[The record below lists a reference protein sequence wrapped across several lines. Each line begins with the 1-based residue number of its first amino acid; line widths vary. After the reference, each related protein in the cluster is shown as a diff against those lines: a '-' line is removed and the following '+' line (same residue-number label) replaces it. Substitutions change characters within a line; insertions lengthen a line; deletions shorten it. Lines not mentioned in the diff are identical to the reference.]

1 MKSLSKRRIVQIIV
15 YFVMINTL
23 ILTPFFNKD
32 GMIIPKLI
40 TMFCLSFFLLP
51 ILITNRSN
59 LLNDRFV
66 KTGLILQLIIL
77 TQSLIVLIISSAPL
91 EQQIFGRTGRGL
103 GFITYFSM
111 AVVYIA
117 VAFSLELSTFN
128 RVLSG
133 LILSAFISSLYSIF
147 QSYGLDLLKWESRTN
162 GVIGTLGNPNFQS
175 AFAAMVLAP
184 TLFYF
189 WIIKKNRSVAVLA
202 FIFFCFTIYKTESTQ
217 GYLAGFFSIFVATLI
232 FVWYRS
238 KILFIPLFLTGA
250 VSAIMALIGMLNYGP
265 LSQYLYKISVQSR
278 GDFWRSAF
286 TTANSHPFFG
296 VGLDSFGD
304 YSLKYRDS
312 VAANHPFAEYTDNAH
327 NFFLEQA
334 ATGGYI
340 FAILNLLLVIL
351 TLLLFVKFQIN
362 EKKFDPLM
370 TSLFSSWLA
379 FQMTSVISPGNL
391 VTMHWNI
398 ILSAAILALTI
409 ISLND
414 STKFNVASELRVK
427 FPRNS
432 SISLALIGI
441 MIMFPLFNTDRLQL
455 QGMQRGDANL
465 VIEASQRFPE
475 STVRYSLI
483 GRELFNSGL
492 YRQSLEV
499 GRAGVEFNPNS
510 AALWSLILVN
520 NYASEVERLNAKNMI
535 LKLDPLNKNV
545 KNFNP

>member
-202 FIFFCFTIYKTESTQ
+202 FIFF
-217 GYLAGFFSIFVATLI
+217 
-232 FVWYRS
+232 
-238 KILFIPLFLTGA
+238 
-250 VSAIMALIGMLNYGP
+250 
-265 LSQYLYKISVQSR
+265 
-278 GDFWRSAF
+278 
-286 TTANSHPFFG
+286 NSN
-296 VGLDSFGD
+296 SM
-304 YSLKYRDS
+304 
-312 VAANHPFAEYTDNAH
+312 
-327 NFFLEQA
+327 
-334 ATGGYI
+334 
-340 FAILNLLLVIL
+340 
-351 TLLLFVKFQIN
+351 
-362 EKKFDPLM
+362 PLM
-370 TSLFSSWLA
+370 
-379 FQMTSVISPGNL
+379 
-391 VTMHWNI
+391 
-398 ILSAAILALTI
+398 
-409 ISLND
+409 
-414 STKFNVASELRVK
+414 ST
-427 FPRNS
+427 
-432 SISLALIGI
+432 
-441 MIMFPLFNTDRLQL
+441 
-455 QGMQRGDANL
+455 
-465 VIEASQRFPE
+465 
-475 STVRYSLI
+475 
-483 GRELFNSGL
+483 
-492 YRQSLEV
+492 
-499 GRAGVEFNPNS
+499 
-510 AALWSLILVN
+510 
-520 NYASEVERLNAKNMI
+520 
-535 LKLDPLNKNV
+535 
-545 KNFNP
+545 

>member
-1 MKSLSKRRIVQIIV
+1 MKSLSKKRLSQIII
-15 YFVMINTL
+15 YFVIINSL

-40 TMFCLSFFLLP
+40 TMFCLSLFLLP
-51 ILITNRSN
+51 ILFANRRD
-59 LLNDRFV
+59 LLKDRFI
-66 KTGLILQLIIL
+66 KIALILQLMIL
-77 TQSLIVLIISSAPL
+77 AQSLIVLIISSAPL

-103 GFITYFSM
+103 GLITYFSM

-117 VAFSLELSTFN
+117 AVFSLERGTFF

-133 LILSAFISSLYSIF
+133 LIFSAFISSLYSIF
-147 QSYGLDLLKWESRTN
+147 QSYGLDLLKWDSRTN

-175 AFAAMVLAP
+175 AFAAMVLVP

-189 WIIKKNRSVAVLA
+189 WIIKKNRSIAVLA
-202 FIFFCFTIYKTESTQ
+202 FIFFCFAIYRTQSTQ
-217 GYLAGFFSIFVATLI
+217 GYLAGFFSIFVAILI
-232 FVWYRS
+232 FTWYRS
-238 KILFIPLFLTGA
+238 KFLFIPLFMTGVA
-250 VSAIMALIGMLNYGP
+250 SATMALIGMLNYGP

-286 TTANSHPFFG
+286 MTANSHPFFG

-334 ATGGYI
+334 ATGGYL

-370 TSLFSSWLA
+370 TSLFSAWLA
-379 FQMTSVISPGNL
+379 FQMTSVISPGSV
-391 VTMHWNI
+391 VTMHWNMV
-398 ILSAAILALTI
+398 LSAAILGLAR
-409 ISLND
+409 ISLSS
-414 STKFNVASELRVK
+414 STKFNLSTSSTVK
-427 FPRNS
+427 FPRDL
-432 SISLALIGI
+432 SISLALISTL
-441 MIMFPLFNTDRLQL
+441 IMFPLFNTDRLQL

-510 AALWSLILVN
+510 AALWALILVN
-520 NYASEVERLNAKNMI
+520 NYASEAERINAKNMI
-535 LKLDPLNKNV
+535 LKLDPLNKNIRS
-545 KNFNP
+545 FDP

>member
-1 MKSLSKRRIVQIIV
+1 MKSLSKKRLSQIII
-15 YFVMINTL
+15 YFVIINSL

-51 ILITNRSN
+51 ILFANRGN
-59 LLNDRFV
+59 LLKDRFV
-66 KTGLILQLIIL
+66 KIALILQLMIL
-77 TQSLIVLIISSAPL
+77 AQSLIVLIISSAPL

-103 GFITYFSM
+103 GLITCFSM

-117 VAFSLELSTFN
+117 TVFSLERGTFN

-133 LILSAFISSLYSIF
+133 LIFSAFISSLYSIF
-147 QSYGLDLLKWESRTN
+147 QSYGLDLLKWDSRTN

-175 AFAAMVLAP
+175 AFAAMVLVP

-189 WIIKKNRSVAVLA
+189 WIIKKNRSIAVLA
-202 FIFFCFTIYKTESTQ
+202 FIFFCFAIYRTQSTQ
-217 GYLAGFFSIFVATLI
+217 GYLAGFFSIFVAILI
-232 FVWYRS
+232 FTWYRS
-238 KILFIPLFLTGA
+238 KFLFIPLFLTGVA
-250 VSAIMALIGMLNYGP
+250 SAIMALIGMLNYGP

-370 TSLFSSWLA
+370 TSLFSAWLA
-379 FQMTSVISPGNL
+379 FQMTSVISPGSV
-391 VTMHWNI
+391 VTMHWNMV
-398 ILSAAILALTI
+398 LSAAILALAR
-409 ISLND
+409 ISLSS
-414 STKFNVASELRVK
+414 STKFNLSTSSTVK
-427 FPRNS
+427 FPRDF
-432 SISLALIGI
+432 SISLALISI
-441 MIMFPLFNTDRLQL
+441 LIMFPLFNTDRLQL

-510 AALWSLILVN
+510 AALWALILVN
-520 NYASEVERLNAKNMI
+520 NYASEAERINAKNMI
-535 LKLDPLNKNV
+535 LKLDPLNKNIRS
-545 KNFNP
+545 FDP

>member
-1 MKSLSKRRIVQIIV
+1 MKTLSKKRLLQIIV
-15 YFVMINTL
+15 YFVVINSL

-40 TMFCLSFFLLP
+40 TMFSLSFFLLP
-51 ILITNRSN
+51 ILLVNRSK
-59 LLNDRFV
+59 LLKDRFV
-66 KTGLILQLIIL
+66 NIGLIIQLLIL
-77 TQSLIVLIISSAPL
+77 AQSLIVLIISSAPL

-103 GFITYFSM
+103 GLITYFSM

-117 VAFSLELSTFN
+117 VAFSLELDSSN

-133 LILSAFISSLYSIF
+133 LILSAFISSLYSIL
-147 QSYGLDLLKWESRTN
+147 QSYGFDFLKWDSRTN

-189 WIIKKNRSVAVLA
+189 WVIKKNRSIAVLA
-202 FIFFCFTIYKTESTQ
+202 FIFFCFAIYRTQSTQ
-217 GYLAGFFSIFVATLI
+217 GYLAGFFSIFVALLI
-232 FVWYRS
+232 FTWYRS
-238 KILFIPLFLTGA
+238 KFLFIPLFLTG
-250 VSAIMALIGMLNYGP
+250 VTSAIMALIGMLNYGP

-286 TTANSHPFFG
+286 TTANSHPFTG

-340 FAILNLLLVIL
+340 FAMLNLLLVIL

-370 TSLFSSWLA
+370 TSLFSAWLA
-379 FQMTSVISPGNL
+379 FQMTSVISPGSI
-391 VTMHWNI
+391 VTMHWNMV
-398 ILSAAILALTI
+398 LSAAILALAK
-409 ISLND
+409 ISLSS
-414 STKFNVASELRVK
+414 STKFNLSTSPKVK
-427 FPRNS
+427 FPRDF
-432 SISLALIGI
+432 SISLALTSIL
-441 MIMFPLFNTDRLQL
+441 IMFPLFNTDRLQL

-465 VIEASQRFPE
+465 VIEASQKFPE

-499 GRAGVEFNPNS
+499 ARAGVEFNPNS
-510 AALWSLILVN
+510 AALWALILVN
-520 NYASEVERLNAKNMI
+520 NYASKAERINAKKMI

-545 KNFNP
+545 RSFNP

>member
-1 MKSLSKRRIVQIIV
+1 MKSLSKKRLSQIII
-15 YFVMINTL
+15 YFVIINSL

-51 ILITNRSN
+51 ILFANRSN
-59 LLNDRFV
+59 LLKDRFV
-66 KTGLILQLIIL
+66 KIALILQLMIL
-77 TQSLIVLIISSAPL
+77 AQSLIVVIMSSAPL

-103 GFITYFSM
+103 GLITCFSM

-117 VAFSLELSTFN
+117 TVFSLELGTFN

-133 LILSAFISSLYSIF
+133 LIFSAFISSLYSIF
-147 QSYGLDLLKWESRTN
+147 QSYGLDLLKWDSRTN

-175 AFAAMVLAP
+175 AFAAMVLVP

-189 WIIKKNRSVAVLA
+189 WIIKKNRFIAVLA
-202 FIFFCFTIYKTESTQ
+202 FIFFCFAIYRTQSTQ
-217 GYLAGFFSIFVATLI
+217 GYLAGFFSIFVAILI
-232 FVWYRS
+232 FTWYRS
-238 KILFIPLFLTGA
+238 KFLFIPLFLTGVA
-250 VSAIMALIGMLNYGP
+250 SATMALIGMLNYGP

-370 TSLFSSWLA
+370 TSLFSAWLA
-379 FQMTSVISPGNL
+379 FQMTSVISPGSV
-391 VTMHWNI
+391 VTMHWNMV
-398 ILSAAILALTI
+398 LSAAILALAR
-409 ISLND
+409 ISLSS
-414 STKFNVASELRVK
+414 STKFNLSTSSTVK
-427 FPRNS
+427 FPRDL
-432 SISLALIGI
+432 SISLALISVL
-441 MIMFPLFNTDRLQL
+441 IMFPLFNTDRLQL

-465 VIEASQRFPE
+465 VTEASQRFPE

-510 AALWSLILVN
+510 AALWALILVN
-520 NYASEVERLNAKNMI
+520 NYASEAERIFAKNMI
-535 LKLDPLNKNV
+535 LKLDPLNKNIRS
-545 KNFNP
+545 FNP

>member
-1 MKSLSKRRIVQIIV
+1 MKLLSKEQLLKIII
-15 YFVMINTL
+15 YFAIINSL

-51 ILITNRSN
+51 ILLANRSN
-59 LLNDRFV
+59 LLKDRYTKIGF
-66 KTGLILQLIIL
+66 ILQLMIL
-77 TQSLIVLIISSAPL
+77 TQSVIVLIISSAPL

-103 GFITYFSM
+103 GLITYFSM
-111 AVVYIA
+111 AIVYIA
-117 VAFSLELSTFN
+117 VAFSLELDSFS

-147 QSYGLDLLKWESRTN
+147 QSYGLDILKWDSRTN

-175 AFAAMVLAP
+175 AFAAMVLVPA
-184 TLFYF
+184 LVYF
-189 WIIKKNRSVAVLA
+189 WIIKKKRYPAILSC
-202 FIFFCFTIYKTESTQ
+202 IFFCFTIYRTESTQ
-217 GYLAGFFSIFVATLI
+217 GYLAGFFSIFIALLI
-232 FVWYRS
+232 FTWYRS
-238 KILFIPLFLTGA
+238 KFLFIPLFCTGV

-286 TTANSHPFFG
+286 TTANSHSFFG

-312 VAANHPFAEYTDNAH
+312 VAANHSFAEYTDNAH

-340 FAILNLLLVIL
+340 FAALNLLLVIL
-351 TLLLFVKFQIN
+351 TLILFLRFQIK
-362 EKKFDPLM
+362 EKKFDPVM
-370 TSLFSSWLA
+370 TSLFASWLA

-391 VTMHWNI
+391 VTMQWNMI
-398 ILSAAILALTI
+398 ISAAILASAR
-409 ISLND
+409 ISLTE
-414 STKFNVASELRVK
+414 STKHNVASDRRIK
-427 FPRNS
+427 FPRDF
-432 SISLALIGI
+432 SIALVLIGGLI
-441 MIMFPLFNTDRLQL
+441 MAPLFNTDRLQFK
-455 QGMQRGDANL
+455 GMKTGDANL
-465 VIEASQRFPE
+465 VVEASQKFPE

-492 YRQSLEV
+492 YRESLVV

-510 AALWSLILVN
+510 AALWALILVN
-520 NYASEVERLNAKNMI
+520 NYATEVERINAKNMI
-535 LKLDPLNKNV
+535 LKLDPLNKEV
-545 KNFNP
+545 RSFNP

>member
-1 MKSLSKRRIVQIIV
+1 MKTLSKERLLQIVV
-15 YFVMINTL
+15 YFVIINSL

-51 ILITNRSN
+51 ILLVNRSR
-59 LLNDRFV
+59 LLKDRFV
-66 KTGLILQLIIL
+66 KIGLIIQLMIL
-77 TQSLIVLIISSAPL
+77 AQSLIVLIISSAPL

-103 GFITYFSM
+103 GLITYFSM

-117 VAFSLELSTFN
+117 VAFSLELDSFN

-133 LILSAFISSLYSIF
+133 LILSAFISSLYSIL
-147 QSYGLDLLKWESRTN
+147 QSYGFDFLKWDSRTN

-175 AFAAMVLAP
+175 AFAAMVLVP

-189 WIIKKNRSVAVLA
+189 WIIKKNRSIAVLA
-202 FIFFCFTIYKTESTQ
+202 FIFFCFAIYRTQSTQ
-217 GYLAGFFSIFVATLI
+217 GYLAGFFSIFVAILI
-232 FVWYRS
+232 FTWYRS
-238 KILFIPLFLTGA
+238 KFLFIPLFLTGFA
-250 VSAIMALIGMLNYGP
+250 SAIMALIGMLNYGP
-265 LSQYLYKISVQSR
+265 LAQYLYKISVQSR

-286 TTANSHPFFG
+286 TTANSHPFIG

-370 TSLFSSWLA
+370 TSLFSAWLA
-379 FQMTSVISPGNL
+379 FQMTSVISPGSV
-391 VTMHWNI
+391 VTMHWNMV
-398 ILSAAILALTI
+398 LSAAVLALAR
-409 ISLND
+409 ISASS
-414 STKFNVASELRVK
+414 STKFNLSTSPTVK
-427 FPRNS
+427 FPRDF
-432 SISLALIGI
+432 SISLALISI
-441 MIMFPLFNTDRLQL
+441 LIMFPLFNTDRLQL

-499 GRAGVEFNPNS
+499 GRAGVEFNSNS
-510 AALWSLILVN
+510 AALWALILVN
-520 NYASEVERLNAKNMI
+520 NYASEAERINAKNMI
-535 LKLDPLNKNV
+535 LKLDPLNKNIRS
-545 KNFNP
+545 FNP